1 MTTQSF
7 RRRAG
12 GDTGLNCLDI
22 AQDAFTWLVT
32 GPDPVSVDGRAF
44 PGLPDRRLPLDEV
57 RDLLLARQ
65 CSQVT
70 KDAVWTHLVLRSR
83 AEGATWTV
91 AAVGV
96 ALPALTSVAA
106 TLSACFAAGE
116 ADIHAEVL
124 RGFLTA
130 LSTVDLGR
138 PRIMLRLRW
147 AAYRSGY
154 RARSEAL
161 DGPTPMAPGF
171 RSAAPRPPWGHP
183 DLVLARAVAE
193 GVLTTTEADL
203 IGATR
208 LEQESVAD
216 WAARR
221 RVGAWAV
228 YKVRKRAEL
237 RLLAYLREEAV
248 HADPTDPLI
257 DEVWPRRWRCRIQDA
272 ELGRAPGSHYP
283 CLRPSVV
290 RDRQFGGVCPNR
302 VRKTGFR
309 DAGITRVPPD
319 PRRCRDAPD

>member
-1 MTTQSF
+1 MTTYSF
-7 RRRAG
+7 RRRDI
-12 GDTGLNCLDI
+12 GDVKSNCLDI
-22 AQDAFTWLVT
+22 AQDAFIWLVT

-65 CSQVT
+65 CGQAT

-96 ALPALTSVAA
+96 AMPALTSVAA
-106 TLSACFAAGE
+106 TLSVCFAVGE

-124 RGFLTA
+124 SGFLTA

-161 DGPTPMAPGF
+161 DGPTPIAPGF
-171 RSAAPRPPWGHP
+171 RSAVPRPPWGHP

-193 GVLTTTEADL
+193 GVLTSTEADL

-208 LEQESVAD
+208 LEREPVSD

-221 RVGAWAV
+221 EVGTWAV
-228 YKVRKRAEL
+228 YKTRKRAEL
-237 RLLAYLREEAV
+237 RLVAYLRDEAV
-248 HADPTDPLI
+248 AADPADPLV
-257 DEVWPRRWRCRIQDA
+257 DEVAASLALSRSPSPTDTRARRS
-272 ELGRAPGSHYP
+272 LSVSGTTGRSGP
-283 CLRPSVV
+283 VV
-290 RDRQFGGVCPNR
+290 RPEVSKSGPEDGVSGCGEHPCS
-302 VRKTGFR
+302 TGSSE
-309 DAGITRVPPD
+309 VP
-319 PRRCRDAPD
+319 RCA